1 MLVLLVMLVSRGL
14 KDQLV
19 VLELPDRLGKLDPQV
34 KGEMLD
40 LMVILDKW
48 VPLEH
53 QEHLE
58 LKDLQDS
65 QG

>member
-1 MLVLLVMLVSRGL
+1 MLVLLVMLVSRDP

-40 LMVILDKW
+40 LMVILDRL

-53 QEHLE
+53 QEQLE
-58 LKDLQDS
+58 LKDR
-65 QG
+65 QGRQG